1 MPAIGFVVPILPGK
15 VDEHRQL
22 DEELMGSRYTE
33 YQESRKRLGIR
44 REAAWHQ
51 EMPNGTVAVVYIEA
65 DDPGAAMAGM
75 GSSEEPF
82 DRWFRER
89 IQDIFGLDLSQPA
102 PPPVQ
107 TLDASF

>member
-15 VDEHRQL
+15 GEEHRHM
-22 DEELMGSRYTE
+22 DEELMGSRREE
-33 YQESRKRLGIR
+33 YQESRKRLGIH

-51 EMPNGTVAVVYIEA
+51 ETPDGTLAVVYIEA

-89 IQDIFGLDLSQPA
+89 ISDIFGLDLTQ
-102 PPPVQ
+102 PPPPLVQ

>member
-1 MPAIGFVVPILPGK
+1 MPAIGFVVPIPPGK
-15 VDEHRQL
+15 VEEHRQL
-22 DEELMGSRYTE
+22 DEELMGSRRE
-33 YQESRKRLGIR
+33 EFQASRKRLGIH
-44 REAAWHQ
+44 RESAWHQ
-51 EMPNGTVAVVYIEA
+51 ETPDGTVAVVYIEA

-89 IQDIFGLDLSQPA
+89 ISDIIGLDLTQ
-102 PPPVQ
+102 PPPPLVQ